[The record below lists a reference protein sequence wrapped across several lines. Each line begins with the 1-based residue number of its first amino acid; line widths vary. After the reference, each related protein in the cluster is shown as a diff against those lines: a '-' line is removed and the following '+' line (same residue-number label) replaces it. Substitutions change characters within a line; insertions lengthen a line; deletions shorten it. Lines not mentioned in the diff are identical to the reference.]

1 MGFSLLPKEESFFNL
16 FIESAGNVNES
27 AKKLLDL
34 MEDYTNVPEK
44 VAEIKRLEEIGDSII
59 HRTWVSLR
67 RTFFTPIDRED
78 IGSLGERLDDVVDSI
93 EEAARYMLEYRI
105 KTPTESAKEL
115 ARIIVRCSDVLN
127 SAMAVLKNRKGKM
140 TELLPLKDQLH
151 TLENEADQI
160 TSKAMGDLFENYEA
174 IDIIKWKEVYAQ
186 LEGASDRCEEIA
198 VILEGIVIKNG

>member
-67 RTFFTPIDRED
+67 RTFFTPLDRED

>member
-140 TELLPLKDQLH
+140 AELLPLKDQLH